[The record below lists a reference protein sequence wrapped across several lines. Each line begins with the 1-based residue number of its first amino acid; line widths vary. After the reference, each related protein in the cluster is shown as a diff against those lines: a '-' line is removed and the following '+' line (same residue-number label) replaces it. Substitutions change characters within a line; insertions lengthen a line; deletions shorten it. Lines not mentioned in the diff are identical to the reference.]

1 MNKKQIEAYNYYKSL
16 SPGAL
21 VLFQI
26 GTNYVALSDD
36 AVKVAQVLGNKC
48 DSTED
53 MAVFLASDVSLI
65 SELADSG
72 NELKMVTYRNDAGE
86 LDYPDVERLKQEEKE
101 DY

>member
-21 VLFQI
+21 ILFKI
-26 GTNYVALSDD
+26 GKNYVALADD
-36 AVKVAQVLGNKC
+36 ATTVAQVLGNKC

-53 MAVFLASDVSLI
+53 MVAFPISDVALI
-65 SELADSG
+65 SKLADTG
-72 NELKMVTYRNDAGE
+72 VELKMVTYRNDVGE
-86 LDYPDVERLKQEEKE
+86 LDYPDVEQLKQEEKE

>member
-48 DSTED
+48 DSIED
-53 MAVFLASDVSLI
+53 MAVFPTSDVSLI

-72 NELKMVTYRNDAGE
+72 MELKMVAYRNDAGE
-86 LDYPDVERLKQEEKE
+86 LDYPDVELLKQEEKE

>member
-26 GTNYVALSDD
+26 GTNYVALLDD
-36 AVKVAQVLGNKC
+36 AAKVAQVLGNKC
-48 DSTED
+48 DSTENI
-53 MAVFLASDVSLI
+53 AEFPVSDVSII
-65 SELADSG
+65 SRLSDTG
-72 NELKMVTYRNDAGE
+72 VELKMVTYRNDAGE

>member
-26 GTNYVALSDD
+26 GTNYVALLDD

-53 MAVFLASDVSLI
+53 IAEFPVSDVSII
-65 SELADSG
+65 SRLADTG
-72 NELKMVTYRNDAGE
+72 LELKMVAYRNDAGE

>member
-53 MAVFLASDVSLI
+53 MAVFPASDVSLI

-72 NELKMVTYRNDAGE
+72 KELKMVTYRNDAGE

>member
-48 DSTED
+48 DSIED
-53 MAVFLASDVSLI
+53 MAVFPTSDVSLI

-72 NELKMVTYRNDAGE
+72 MELKMVAYRNNAGE

>member
-48 DSTED
+48 DSIED
-53 MAVFLASDVSLI
+53 MAVFPTSDVSLI

-72 NELKMVTYRNDAGE
+72 MELKMMAYRNDAGE

>member
-48 DSTED
+48 DSIED
-53 MAVFLASDVSLI
+53 MAVFPTSDVSLI

-72 NELKMVTYRNDAGE
+72 MELKMVTYRNDAGE

>member
-16 SPGAL
+16 SPGAM

-36 AVKVAQVLGNKC
+36 AAKVAQALGNKC
-48 DSTED
+48 NSTEE
-53 MAVFLASDVSLI
+53 MAVFPVSDASLI

-72 NELKMVTYRNDAGE
+72 MELKMVTYRNDAGE
-86 LDYPDVERLKQEEKE
+86 LDYPDVERLKQEEME

>member
-36 AVKVAQVLGNKC
+36 AVKVAQVLCNKC
-48 DSTED
+48 DSIED
-53 MAVFLASDVSLI
+53 MAVFPTSDVSLI

-72 NELKMVTYRNDAGE
+72 MELKMVAYRNDAGE

>member
-1 MNKKQIEAYNYYKSL
+1 MNKKQIEAYSYYKGL
-16 SPGAL
+16 SPGAI

-36 AVKVAQVLGNKC
+36 AAKVAQVLGNKC

-53 MAVFLASDVSLI
+53 MAAFPVSNVALI
-65 SELADSG
+65 SKLADTG
-72 NELKMVTYRNDAGE
+72 VELKMVTYRNDAGE
-86 LDYPDVERLKQEEKE
+86 LDFPNVERLKQEEKE

>member
-48 DSTED
+48 DSIED
-53 MAVFLASDVSLI
+53 MAVFPTSDVSLI

-72 NELKMVTYRNDAGE
+72 MELKMVAYRNDVGE

>member
-48 DSTED
+48 DSIED
-53 MAVFLASDVSLI
+53 MAAFSVSDVSLI
-65 SELADSG
+65 SELADLG
-72 NELKMVTYRNDAGE
+72 MELKMVAYRNDAGE

>member
-16 SPGAL
+16 SPGAI

-36 AVKVAQVLGNKC
+36 AAKVAQALGNKYN
-48 DSTED
+48 STEE
-53 MAVFLASDVSLI
+53 MAVFPVSDISLI

-72 NELKMVTYRNDAGE
+72 MELKMVTYRNDAGE
-86 LDYPDVERLKQEEKE
+86 LDYPDVERLKQEEME

>member
-36 AVKVAQVLGNKC
+36 AAKVAQALGNKC
-48 DSTED
+48 DSTEE
-53 MAVFLASDVSLI
+53 MSVFPASDVSLI

-72 NELKMVTYRNDAGE
+72 KELKIVTYRNDAGE

>member
-48 DSTED
+48 DSIED
-53 MAVFLASDVSLI
+53 MAVFPTSDVPLI

-72 NELKMVTYRNDAGE
+72 MELKMVAYRNDAGE

>member
-1 MNKKQIEAYNYYKSL
+1 MNKNQIEAHNYYKSL

-53 MAVFLASDVSLI
+53 MAVFPASDVSLI

-72 NELKMVTYRNDAGE
+72 KELKMVTYRNDAGE
-86 LDYPDVERLKQEEKE
+86 LDYPDVERLKQEENE

>member
-16 SPGAL
+16 SPGEL

-48 DSTED
+48 DSIED
-53 MAVFLASDVSLI
+53 MAVFPTSDVSLI

-72 NELKMVTYRNDAGE
+72 MELKMVAYRNDAGE

>member
-48 DSTED
+48 DLTED
-53 MAVFLASDVSLI
+53 MAVFPTSDVSII
-65 SELADSG
+65 SELANSYM
-72 NELKMVTYRNDAGE
+72 ELKMVTYRNDAGE